1 MIPSTL
7 ATYIPVSILCSFSS
21 IVVPLP
27 KHVFHFL
34 SFISS
39 GNFACFAS
47 SFTHRETI
55 SSRAAA
61 NGLEVAVSPL
71 ARSTATGHS
80 LVIPTASIGMTNEE
94 AAGRG
99 MKVVKT
105 VSFDLRIQ
113 N

>member
-7 ATYIPVSILCSFSS
+7 ATYIAVSILCSFSS

-34 SFISS
+34 SSISS

-55 SSRAAA
+55 SSRVDGTGWWRFPA
-61 NGLEVAVSPL
+61 NAIDLL
-71 ARSTATGHS
+71 ALPCH
-80 LVIPTASIGMTNEE
+80 L
-94 AAGRG
+94 
-99 MKVVKT
+99 
-105 VSFDLRIQ
+105 DRIDR
-113 N
+113 